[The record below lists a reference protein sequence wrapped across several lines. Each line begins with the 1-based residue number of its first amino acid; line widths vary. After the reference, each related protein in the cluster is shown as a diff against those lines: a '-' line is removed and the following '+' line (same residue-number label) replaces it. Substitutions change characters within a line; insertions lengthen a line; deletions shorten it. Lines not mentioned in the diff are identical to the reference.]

1 MRILRTD
8 LDKFTK
14 MYVQETHCTS
24 QEVEKSSI
32 QPKSL
37 SIKNW
42 LNKILSYHGIVACLK
57 CNGAEIIL
65 AKNILAFSEF
75 PDDFAIS
82 MYILLLNQKTRT

>member
-1 MRILRTD
+1 
-8 LDKFTK
+8 

-57 CNGAEIIL
+57 CNGAEVIL

-82 MYILLLNQKTRT
+82 MSSKSENQNLAIYLYLQILAKT